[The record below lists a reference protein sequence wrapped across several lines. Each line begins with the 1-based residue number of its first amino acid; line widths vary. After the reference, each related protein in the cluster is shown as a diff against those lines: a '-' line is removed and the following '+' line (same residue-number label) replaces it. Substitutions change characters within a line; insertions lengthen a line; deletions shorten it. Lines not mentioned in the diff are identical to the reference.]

1 MIMKKIKIIFLAAV
15 AALSFTACKKDL
27 DKTSRTITIEAGIG
41 PMTKVTTTGAAA
53 SFDAG
58 DIISVYAWTGDKTAV
73 PATRVVDGVENTYDG
88 TKWTP
93 ASPMLWDDVSTEHYF
108 LGIYPKKAVTNFT
121 ADAYT
126 LNPADYEASDLLIA
140 VNTTGLK
147 AGDNPVTL
155 AFDHAMAKLNVNLT
169 FRNQWAT
176 APTVTGVSVTAKKT
190 ATVNYLAANPV
201 TATGTADAVALQ
213 SIDNATWSGLQ
224 VPQSGV
230 NTITIAIGG
239 KDYVFTH
246 TADIPL
252 AKGQY
257 TTVNLIVGRSTIELG
272 SVSISNWTAGTTIDG
287 GEAQT
292 DD

>member
-1 MIMKKIKIIFLAAV
+1 MKKINIIFLAAV

-73 PATRVVDGVENTYDG
+73 SATRVVDGVENTYDG

-93 ASPMLWDDVSTEHYF
+93 ASSMLWDDVTTEHYF

-126 LNPADYEASDLLIA
+126 LNPADYEGSDLLIA

-147 AGDNPVTL
+147 ASDNPVTL

-239 KDYVFTH
+239 KDYVFAH